1 MISLNLLTQVWN
13 KAFFLISQKLLT
25 KYFTNTLVYGTYI
38 KIKQNGISGNPL
50 NLIIDFLNLR
60 KRVVLN
66 GKFHLWANISA
77 GVPQELMLATL
88 FFLIYLN
95 DLSIGLSSNPKPFAY
110 IKLLYCLLFII

>member
-1 MISLNLLTQVWN
+1 MITSFLKISLVLSQGYLALIKFYPSLMISLNLLTQVWN

-50 NLIIDFLNLR
+50 NLIIDFVNLR

-77 GVPQELMLATL
+77 GVPQNVSNFV
-88 FFLIYLN
+88 FFN
-95 DLSIGLSSNPKPFAY
+95 
-110 IKLLYCLLFII
+110 LLK